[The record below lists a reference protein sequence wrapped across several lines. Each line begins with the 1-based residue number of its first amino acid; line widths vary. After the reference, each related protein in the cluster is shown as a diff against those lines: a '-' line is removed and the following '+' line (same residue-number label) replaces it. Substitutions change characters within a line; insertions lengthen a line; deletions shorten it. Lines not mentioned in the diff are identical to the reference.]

1 MIYWRIQDLYDAD
14 ICEAGRVDCEAYMAE
29 TGKTTKDWLT
39 AVEGLFGGVA
49 GTVWGMG
56 FVKKGCEAEARDAL
70 SRFIILTV
78 TNHVAHYA
86 GKNTIYPKAM
96 RRLDNFLLGHTQNLG
111 PTREGLR
118 LDSMDECLSARD
130 RAVALMLYVALDERT
145 ALNVRAVRV
154 SEQAMLAAT
163 YHEGHAVPST
173 DAYKAEYQR
182 QYDQL
187 KGILEGE

>member
-29 TGKTTKDWLT
+29 TGKTPTTWLT

-56 FVKKGCEAEARDAL
+56 FVKKGCEAEAANAL
-70 SRFIILTV
+70 SLFILKT
-78 TNHVAHYA
+78 AKPFA
-86 GKNTIYPKAM
+86 GAAGPKSWVNLEWYLKGHKLNLDVMREAM
-96 RRLDNFLLGHTQNLG
+96 RRSSTDERLGIYTRACCLL
-111 PTREGLR
+111 
-118 LDSMDECLSARD
+118 C
-130 RAVALMLYVALDERT
+130 YVAMD
-145 ALNVRAVRV
+145 AGVPLNVRAVRV

-187 KGILEGE
+187 KQILES

>member
-1 MIYWRIQDLYDAD
+1 MITWRIQDLYDAD
-14 ICEAGRVDCEAYMAE
+14 ICEQGRADCEAYMAA
-29 TGKTTKDWLT
+29 TGKKVTDWLT

-56 FVKKGCEAEARDAL
+56 YVKKGCEAQARDAL
-70 SRFIILTV
+70 SRFILAIAKPFDA
-78 TNHVAHYA
+78 VA
-86 GKNTIYPKAM
+86 GPKALINLEWFLRGHKINLVPM
-96 RRLDNFLLGHTQNLG
+96 REDLRRASTSEMLGAYTRACCLLF
-111 PTREGLR
+111 
-118 LDSMDECLSARD
+118 
-130 RAVALMLYVALDERT
+130 YVAFDET
-145 ALNVRAVRV
+145 VPLNVRAVRV

-173 DAYKAEYQR
+173 EAYKAEYQR